1 MSDGVLAI
9 HILDSTSILSGIISG
24 DFTDKK
30 GSFRQKTD
38 SF

>member
-9 HILDSTSILSGIISG
+9 HILDGASILSSIISG
-24 DFTDKK
+24 DFTDEK